1 MILYDYPRS
10 SAAYRVRIAL
20 NVKAIAYETR
30 TIALLDNEQQSATY
44 KTLNPQGLVPLL
56 VTDEHHTINQSLSIC
71 EYLDEAFPNPPLLPE
86 DISGRA
92 RVRSLSQMIVC
103 DIHPLN
109 NLRVLNF
116 LKYEKRDNDKQQQSQ
131 QQWYSR
137 WIHEGFSAFETHLQS
152 PLSGDFCHGDNI
164 TLADICLV
172 PQVYNARRF
181 SVDLSPFPEI
191 VRIANQCAK
200 IEPFARANPDT

>member
-71 EYLDEAFPNPPLLPE
+71 EYLDETFPNPPLLPE
-86 DISGRA
+86 TISGRA
-92 RVRSLSQMIVC
+92 RVRSLSQMIAC

-116 LKYEKRDNDKQQQSQ
+116 LKDEKSDSDKQQRSQ
-131 QQWYSR
+131 QQWYSH

-152 PLSGDFCHGDNI
+152 SLSGDFCHGDSI
-164 TLADICLV
+164 SLADICLV

-191 VRIANQCAK
+191 VRIANQCAE
-200 IEPFARANPDT
+200 IEAFAQANPDA